1 MQKSPWQPPPWV
13 NKRLVRVVLTW
24 SFLILL
30 SMAWNY
36 HNENQQTEQ
45 LLVSVASG
53 QKHLFGHHEP

>member
-1 MQKSPWQPPPWV
+1 
-13 NKRLVRVVLTW
+13 LVRVVLTW